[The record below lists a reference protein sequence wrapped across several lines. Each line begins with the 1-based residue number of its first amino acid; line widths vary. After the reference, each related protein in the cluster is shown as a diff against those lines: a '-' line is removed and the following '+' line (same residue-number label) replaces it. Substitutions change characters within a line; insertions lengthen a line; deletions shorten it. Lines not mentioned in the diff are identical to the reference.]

1 MHDAIDRIAR
11 AEHAGKDSLKGL
23 FDMELDIIAHPRKLQ
38 DMQVH
43 AKMVEDTGFG
53 SIWLTEGARTAYLS
67 CAAAG
72 LATDRLQI
80 GTGIALALVRS
91 PMVTAEIAWEL
102 ADATDGRFVLG
113 LGSQVK
119 THIERRYSAEF
130 SPPGPRMK
138 EYTQALKAIFRAF
151 RGEEKLS
158 FEGKYYNFSL
168 LPSAWSPGPIDA
180 PDPPIFISAVL
191 PYMTRLVGEVADGI
205 HIHPFHSPAYVRDV
219 QRVEVEKGLAVSG
232 RSLDAITFQCPIMT
246 AVGDTDQELEKTRE
260 HSRMM
265 IAFYGSTRNYAPIF
279 DHHGYVGLSDELNAV
294 QKRGDM
300 KAMVGLIT
308 DEVLDHYIVSAS
320 WNELGPKL
328 VERYRDI
335 APNVR
340 ITSYTANENIDDPAA
355 REKWSGVAASM
366 RSAG

>member
-1 MHDAIDRIAR
+1 
-11 AEHAGKDSLKGL
+11 
-23 FDMELDIIAHPRKLQ
+23 MELDIIAHPRKLR

-43 AKMVEDTGFG
+43 AKEVEDAGFG
-53 SIWLTEGARTAYLS
+53 AIWLTEGARTAYLS
-67 CAAAG
+67 CAAAA
-72 LATDRLQI
+72 LATERLQI

-102 ADATDGRFVLG
+102 ADETNGRFVLG

-119 THIERRYSAEF
+119 SHIERRYSAEF

-158 FEGKYYNFSL
+158 FEGDYYNFSL
-168 LPSAWSPGPIDA
+168 LPGAWSPGPIDA

-205 HIHPFHSPAYVRDV
+205 HIHPFHSPSYVRDI
-219 QRVEVEKGLAVSG
+219 QRVEIEKGLAKSG
-232 RSLDAITFQCPIMT
+232 RNLDAITFQIPIMT
-246 AVGDTDQELEKTRE
+246 AVGDTDEELEKTRE

-265 IAFYGSTRNYAPIF
+265 IAFYGSTPNYAPIF
-279 DHHGYVGLSDELNAV
+279 DHHGYQGMSAELNAL
-294 QKRGDM
+294 QKRGDIKGM
-300 KAMVGLIT
+300 TGLIT
-308 DEVLDHYIVSAS
+308 DEVLDHYIVTAS

-328 VERYRDI
+328 MSRYQDI
-335 APNVR
+335 SPNVR
-340 ITSYTANENIDDPAA
+340 ITSYTAAENVDDPAA
-355 REKWSGVAASM
+355 REKWSGVTAAM
-366 RSAG
+366 RDGAL